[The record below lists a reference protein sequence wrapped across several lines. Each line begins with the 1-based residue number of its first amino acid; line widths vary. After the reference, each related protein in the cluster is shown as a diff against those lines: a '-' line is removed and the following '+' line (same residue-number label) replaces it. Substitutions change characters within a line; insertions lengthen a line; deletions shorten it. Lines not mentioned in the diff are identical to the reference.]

1 MPKEVFATAF
11 FALSSRLLSKMAKI
25 LGKDAH
31 FQEYSDLSQ
40 KICAKYVETFIID
53 DCIGS
58 ETQAD
63 YAVALGFDLLPEELR
78 PSALTNLI
86 KAIEKYD
93 YRISTGFISTIQMM
107 STIIQIGSK

>member
-1 MPKEVFATAF
+1 M
-11 FALSSRLLSKMAKI
+11 
-25 LGKDAH
+25 
-31 FQEYSDLSQ
+31 
-40 KICAKYVETFIID
+40 ETFIID

-93 YRISTGFISTIQMM
+93 YRISTGFIRYYSNDA
-107 STIIQIGSK
+107 TIIQIGSK

>member
-25 LGKDAH
+25 LGKDAD

-78 PSALTNLI
+78 SSALTNLI

-93 YRISTGFISTIQMM
+93 YRISTGFISVLF
-107 STIIQIGSK
+107 K